1 MSFPNSM
8 RMSMNVN
15 MNGMVPKVAQIS
27 LAQRLN
33 HQLEVLPSPFRKDE
47 RKVPFGGLMVQF
59 AHSHAILADR

>member
-1 MSFPNSM
+1 MSFPDN
-8 RMSMNVN
+8 MSMNVN
-15 MNGMVPKVAQIS
+15 MNGMVPKVAQIN

-33 HQLEVLPSPFRKDE
+33 HQLEVLPSPCRKDD

>member
-1 MSFPNSM
+1 
-8 RMSMNVN
+8 
-15 MNGMVPKVAQIS
+15 MNGMAPKVAQIN

-33 HQLEVLPSPFRKDE
+33 HQLEVLPSPCRKDE